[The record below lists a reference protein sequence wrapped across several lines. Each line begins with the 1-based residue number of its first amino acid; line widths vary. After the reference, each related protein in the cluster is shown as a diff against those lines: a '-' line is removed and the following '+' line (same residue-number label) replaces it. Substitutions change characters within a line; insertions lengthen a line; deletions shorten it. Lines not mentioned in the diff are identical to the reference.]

1 MNFTEVFNKTVD
13 KYRLI
18 GEGDSVLIGLSGGP
32 DSVALLSLLTKIRKK
47 MNLRLT
53 AVYINHQIRPKAAL
67 KEEKFCQELCD
78 RMGLEL
84 DIVTEDIPALAKKKK
99 TGLEETAREFR
110 YEVYELLADEDG
122 HDKIALGHHI
132 DDRVETVLFR
142 ILRGT
147 GSAGLKGIP
156 VKRGKYI
163 RPLYALTKNDI
174 LAYLRKNEL
183 DYCLDESNLRADFSR
198 NFIRN
203 ELLPEIRDKLNPG
216 VDRAILN
223 LSENI
228 AAEEE
233 YLEQIAE
240 KTVKKA
246 INITSGGKLEVDL
259 ILFKGYDL
267 WLKRRLLR
275 YGLRFLSLRQLAP
288 DKEVIDRLVKLEK
301 KSISLPEK
309 IQAIITDKKLVL
321 YRRGKPAVYNIR
333 LEYDQLLKLDNLK
346 LNFKCRQNRV
356 EAVNLKNKK
365 QSRKVFLDSNRIALP
380 LTVRN
385 IEPGDRFQPLG
396 LSGTKKIGDFLTDR
410 KIPAVYRDEIPVI
423 CDKQGIIWLVG
434 YEIAD
439 RVKVDHKTKKVMSI
453 EVSTRK

>member
-1 MNFTEVFNKTVD
+1 MYIAEKFKKTVD

-18 GEGDSVLIGLSGGP
+18 DEGDSVLIGLSGGP
-32 DSVALLSLLTKIRKK
+32 DSVALLYLLTKIRKK
-47 MNLRLT
+47 MNLKLT
-53 AVYINHQIRPKAAL
+53 AVYLNHQIRPKAAL
-67 KEEKFCQELCD
+67 KEEKFCQQLCD
-78 RMGLEL
+78 RLGLEL
-84 DIVTEDIPALAKKKK
+84 DIVTEDIPTLAKKKK

-147 GSAGLKGIP
+147 GTAGLKGIP

-163 RPLYALTKNDI
+163 RPLYELTKNDI
-174 LAYLRKNEL
+174 LAYLRENEL
-183 DYCLDESNLRADFSR
+183 DYCLDKSNLGTDFSR

-203 ELLPEIRDKLNPG
+203 ELLPELREKLNPG

-228 AAEEE
+228 TAEEE
-233 YLEQIAE
+233 YLEQIVE

-246 INITSGGKLEVDL
+246 INFTSGGKLEVDL

-275 YGLRFLSLRQLAP
+275 YGLKLLSLRQLAP
-288 DKEVIDRLVKLEK
+288 DKEVIDRLVILDK

-309 IQAIITDKKLVL
+309 IQAVITDKKLVL
-321 YRRGKPAVYNIR
+321 YRRSKPAVYNIR
-333 LEYDQLLKLDNLK
+333 LEYGQFLKLDNLK
-346 LNFKCRQNRV
+346 LNFKCRLNRV
-356 EAVNLKNKK
+356 EAVNLKNMR
-365 QSRKVFLDSNRIALP
+365 QSRKVLLDLDRLTPP

-385 IEPGDRFQPLG
+385 IGSGDRFQPLG
-396 LSGTKKIGDFLTDR
+396 LSGTKKVGDYLTDR
-410 KIPAVYRDEIPVI
+410 KVPAVYRDEIPVV
-423 CDKQGIIWLVG
+423 CDIKGIIWLVG

-439 RVKVDHKTKKVMSI
+439 RVKVDHKTKKVVSI